1 MDLFTFERKQYP
13 WYRSM
18 RAAQPV
24 HYREQ
29 EECWEVFRY
38 DDVLQVLSDHKTF
51 SSGFRSGDGP
61 TQPKAEEAST
71 QPIASTIIALDPP
84 RHDQLRG
91 VVAHDFTP
99 RTLARLTPRITQI
112 ANELL
117 DQVTPTG
124 SMDVVRDFSYPL
136 PVIVIAEMLGLPPD
150 ERPRFKWWSDA
161 LLAGS
166 FKERIQARERGLH
179 GAAEETRKDMSAY
192 FEEMLERR
200 RHQLGEDLMSKLIAA
215 RIDEQP
221 LSQEELLGFCE
232 LLLIAGNITTT
243 NLIANAIVCFDEHPE
258 ALERLHQTPQLLPR
272 AIEEVLRYR
281 SPVHFLGRRAAT
293 TTRLGGQEIQA
304 GQTILAW
311 IASAN
316 RDEAQFPEPERFDIE
331 RAPNHHLSFGYD
343 IHFCL
348 GAHLARLEAKIGLA
362 AILERLPDM
371 QRAPGTPLEMVN
383 SDLIYGVKNLSLTFT
398 PSAATARE
406 PVMPGC

>member
-1 MDLFTFERKQYP
+1 MDLFTFERKQFP

-18 RAAQPV
+18 RATQPV

-38 DDVLQVLSDHKTF
+38 DDVLQVLSDHETF
-51 SSGFRSGDGP
+51 SSAFRSGDGVVRPNAEKAP
-61 TQPKAEEAST
+61 TP
-71 QPIASTIIALDPP
+71 PIASTIIALDPP

-91 VVAHDFTP
+91 LVAHDFTP

-112 ANELL
+112 ANDLL

-136 PVIVIAEMLGLPPD
+136 PVMVIAEMLGLPPD
-150 ERPRFKWWSDA
+150 ERSRFKWWSDTF
-161 LLAGS
+161 LAGS

-179 GAAEETRKDMSAY
+179 GTAEEARKEMSGY
-192 FEEMLERR
+192 FEEMLEQRR
-200 RHQLGEDLMSKLIAA
+200 RQPGDDLMSKLIAA
-215 RIDEQP
+215 RVDEQP
-221 LSQEELLGFCE
+221 LSQEELLGFCQ

-243 NLIANAIVCFDEHPE
+243 NLIANAIICFDEHPE
-258 ALERLHQTPQLLPR
+258 ALERLRQTPQTLPR

-281 SPVHFLGRRAAT
+281 SPVHFLGRRTTT

-304 GQTILAW
+304 GQMILAW
-311 IASAN
+311 LASAN
-316 RDEAQFPEPERFDIE
+316 RDEAQFPEPETFDIE

-362 AILERLPDM
+362 AMLERLSDM
-371 QRAPGTPLEMVN
+371 RRISETPLEMVN
-383 SDLIYGVKNLSLTFT
+383 SDIIYGVKSLPLTFT

-406 PVMPGC
+406 PVMPG